1 MRRAGRAAGGRAS
14 AVPRGRAII
23 TAACLGAL
31 LAGCGPAPTAGR
43 GPSAPAP
50 GGAPAAGPAASTGT
64 PARTPAAGPAEF
76 PDLIDLAGP
85 GFGLA
90 GLGTGPQTGASA
102 RLVASANFGRSFTAI
117 GPRTAAWT
125 VTDDVFFL
133 GRQHGWYAVFN
144 VNTLAETLY
153 RTTDGGRTWH
163 AFAAP
168 GHNEADGSRDIVQFL
183 TPARGWLTS
192 TSATAPAEGLY
203 ATADGGTS
211 WHLVASLQ
219 PAPGAGHLP
228 ELGQVTFEPGGT
240 TGWLGGGICSRALYQ
255 TRDGGRTWRQAGIP
269 APAGAQFG
277 LPASWGRTVLE
288 PVTLPSGTLILDRST
303 DGGTRWSQISAL
315 PGAATVRSACIPAVS
330 VSFPS
335 PHDGWAT
342 AARTGR
348 TVIYRT
354 TDGGRHW
361 AKIAS
366 SWPVPP
372 DTGTQPVI
380 QSTDTAHA
388 WLLTAGNRQ
397 FYATASAG
405 TTWRRIDPA
414 AIAAGS

>member
-14 AVPRGRAII
+14 AVPRGRPMIPS
-23 TAACLGAL
+23 ACLGAL
-31 LAGCGPAPTAGR
+31 LAGCGPAPAAGR

-183 TPARGWLTS
+183 TPGPWLADLHLGHRAGRGPVRHGRRRDQLAPGGQPPARTRS
-192 TSATAPAEGLY
+192 RPPARTRPGHVR
-203 ATADGGTS
+203 ARRHDR
-211 WHLVASLQ
+211 VAGRRHLQ
-219 PAPGAGHLP
+219 PGALP
-228 ELGQVTFEPGGT
+228 DPRRRPDLAA
-240 TGWLGGGICSRALYQ
+240 SRHP
-255 TRDGGRTWRQAGIP
+255 R
-269 APAGAQFG
+269 
-277 LPASWGRTVLE
+277 
-288 PVTLPSGTLILDRST
+288 SGRST
-303 DGGTRWSQISAL
+303 
-315 PGAATVRSACIPAVS
+315 
-330 VSFPS
+330 
-335 PHDGWAT
+335 
-342 AARTGR
+342 
-348 TVIYRT
+348 
-354 TDGGRHW
+354 
-361 AKIAS
+361 
-366 SWPVPP
+366 
-372 DTGTQPVI
+372 
-380 QSTDTAHA
+380 
-388 WLLTAGNRQ
+388 
-397 FYATASAG
+397 
-405 TTWRRIDPA
+405 
-414 AIAAGS
+414 